1 MRYLG
6 RDFIREAYA
15 YLRKEYSTKEEP
27 LPVLSP
33 DKLAGLDAI
42 SNCVFTE
49 FFGYD
54 PYPRLSQK
62 AAILM
67 YRIAKGHPFENG
79 NKRMSVFISTLFLIA
94 NEKMVVVSDEEFK
107 DKALEVSKSDPL
119 KSEDVIRELANW
131 LETRLADIPKALIHA
146 IKNPDSSQ

>member
-6 RDFIREAYA
+6 KDFIREAYS
-15 YLRKEYSTKEEP
+15 YLREEYSTKEEP
-27 LPVLSP
+27 LPILSP
-33 DKLAGLDAI
+33 DRLAGLDAI
-42 SNCVFTE
+42 SNCVFTK
-49 FFGYD
+49 FFGQD
-54 PYPRLSQK
+54 PYPNLSQK

-107 DKALEVSKSDPL
+107 DKALEVSKSNPL
-119 KSEDVIRELANW
+119 KSEDVIQGLANW
-131 LETRLADIPKALIHA
+131 FETRLVDIPKKLIEN
-146 IKNPDSSQ
+146 IKNPDSNQ